1 MTSTSSGPAYT
12 IQTAR
17 TLLRCWSPAD
27 AARALRAIHASLEH
41 LRPWLDWAREA
52 YPMSVS
58 QQAAVLRRFR
68 GRFDL
73 GEDFTYAVFDRG
85 GTEVLG
91 GCGLHPRVGE
101 GGREIGYWIASEHIG
116 QGLATEVAAALT
128 RVAFEL
134 EGLRRVEIHC
144 DPLNVRSAAVPRK
157 LGFTHEGTLRQRLRS
172 PDGGWR
178 DTMLW
183 TLLAEDHAARPA
195 AASNLEAFDV
205 LGQRLL

>member
-27 AARALRAIHASLEH
+27 AARAHRAIDASLEH
-41 LRPWLDWAREA
+41 LRPWMDWARDS
-52 YPMSVS
+52 YPMSVA
-58 QQAAVLRRFR
+58 QQADVLRRFR

-73 GEDFTYAVFDRG
+73 GEDFTYAVFDRS

-91 GCGLHPRVGE
+91 GSGLHPRVGE
-101 GGREIGYWIASEHIG
+101 GAREIGYWIAAQHIG

-128 RVAFEL
+128 RVAFEVD
-134 EGLRRVEIHC
+134 GLRRVEIHC

-157 LGFTHEGTLRQRLRS
+157 LGFSLEGTLRQRLRAA
-172 PDGGWR
+172 DGGWR
-178 DTMLW
+178 DTMVW
-183 TLLAEDHAARPA
+183 SLLVEDYPA
-195 AASNLEAFDV
+195 SPASVSNLEAFDV
-205 LGQRLL
+205 LGQKLL